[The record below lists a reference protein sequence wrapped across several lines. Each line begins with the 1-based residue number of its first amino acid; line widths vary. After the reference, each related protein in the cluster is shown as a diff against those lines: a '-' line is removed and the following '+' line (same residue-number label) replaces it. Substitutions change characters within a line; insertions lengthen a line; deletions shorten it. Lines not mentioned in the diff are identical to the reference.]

1 MTSLS
6 VPQKIRANK
15 IIYKTST
22 PVVRR
27 NLLISFTISSTYRTP
42 LFPRLFYNQNWNAF
56 RHATPVETLFVLKS
70 NGPSPLVDNNG
81 IDPRPHVVDYCTGW
95 RWRPGLIDIEIVRC
109 RVARLKYLDF
119 TV

>member
-6 VPQKIRANK
+6 VAQKIRANK

-22 PVVRR
+22 PVVRK
-27 NLLISFTISSTYRTP
+27 NLLISFTISSTYRSP

-56 RHATPVETLFVLKS
+56 RRATPVETLFVLKS

-81 IDPRPHVVDYCTGW
+81 IDPQPHVVDYCTG
-95 RWRPGLIDIEIVRC
+95 
-109 RVARLKYLDF
+109 
-119 TV
+119 